1 MTPTQIANLE
11 AEFLRRAREF
21 REDEKTL
28 PNLYAAAA
36 WQAAAT
42 LLIEA
47 SNSKGRSR
55 TFRPLDTLNRIGG

>member
-21 REDEKTL
+21 RDDDRTL

-36 WQAAAT
+36 WEAAAA
-42 LLIEA
+42 LLVEA
-47 SNSKGRSR
+47 ASKPTRR
-55 TFRPLDTLNRIGG
+55 KFKRPLDLGKVAG